1 MKHLQLFE
9 KFEGED
15 IKIHLKKR
23 GIDTEKTR
31 TIIDE
36 ETEDV
41 YFFLYNLSGKM
52 IGYQKYN
59 PNYKKTGQSKV
70 SNPKMAKYFNWV
82 TEEDFGR
89 SIAVWGLESTKF
101 TDRYLFV
108 TEGIFDAARIQEAGY
123 PAIALL
129 CNDPSDS
136 LKSWLATMPQKKI
149 VIYDNDR
156 PGRKLIKVG
165 DYSYT
170 VKTDKDINDL
180 PPNEAKIFLDECLTK
195 SGFLVTT
202 NESKNNLPDIENILS
217 NIRDISTDFTDE
229 GFYLDFGVMPDP
241 NLLNFETTINDYF
254 LKNISIGKHS
264 ACVKLSF
271 KELTKDNY
279 SKKIDQRKI
288 ICDTINSI
296 VRYIE
301 SEDLIISAFWFLSN
315 DSGGAMK
322 YNNNSYWCNGMIYTY
337 LGKSLKN
344 ILLSVNHFNTHEV
357 RIAFTNHPLKHL
369 WLDT

>member
-123 PAIALL
+123 PAIAVL

-170 VKTDKDINDL
+170 VKTDKDINVL
-180 PPNEAKIFLDECLTK
+180 SPSEAKIFLDDCLTK
-195 SGFLVTT
+195 SGFLLTT

-217 NIRDISTDFTDE
+217 NIKDISTDFTDE
-229 GFYLDFGVMPDP
+229 GF
-241 NLLNFETTINDYF
+241 
-254 LKNISIGKHS
+254 
-264 ACVKLSF
+264 
-271 KELTKDNY
+271 
-279 SKKIDQRKI
+279 
-288 ICDTINSI
+288 
-296 VRYIE
+296 
-301 SEDLIISAFWFLSN
+301 
-315 DSGGAMK
+315 
-322 YNNNSYWCNGMIYTY
+322 
-337 LGKSLKN
+337 
-344 ILLSVNHFNTHEV
+344 
-357 RIAFTNHPLKHL
+357 HL
-369 WLDT
+369 EF